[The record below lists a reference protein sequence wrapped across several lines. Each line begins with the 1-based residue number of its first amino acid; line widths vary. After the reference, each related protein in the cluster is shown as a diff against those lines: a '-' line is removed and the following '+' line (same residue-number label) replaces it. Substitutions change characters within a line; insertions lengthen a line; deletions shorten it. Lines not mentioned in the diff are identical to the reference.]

1 MKAITY
7 YKDFYGISY
16 PLKKYDCIGLADFAM
31 GAMENWGLVTFRET
45 AVLVDPAS
53 TSAGTKQWVAIVVN
67 HEMAHQVWSLT
78 QFYSVDFSHR
88 CKQVCDKQSHN
99 RGLHPAFLKPPWD
112 LCLPDCVFV
121 SP

>member
-1 MKAITY
+1 METSVKAIPY

-67 HEMAHQVWSLT
+67 HEMAHQVWSLP
-78 QFYSVDFSHR
+78 QFYPVDFS
-88 CKQVCDKQSHN
+88 QS
-99 RGLHPAFLKPPWD
+99 RIGAKK
-112 LCLPDCVFV
+112 CVFNKRTMKV
-121 SP
+121 CASCY